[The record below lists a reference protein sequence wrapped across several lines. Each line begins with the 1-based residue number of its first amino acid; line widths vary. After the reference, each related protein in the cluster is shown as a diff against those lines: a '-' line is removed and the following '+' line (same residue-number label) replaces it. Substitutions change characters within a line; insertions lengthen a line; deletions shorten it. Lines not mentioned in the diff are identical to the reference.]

1 MAEFYSAVT
10 TNAGISLVTDLLEGE
25 QIVFTKLVTGDG
37 IYEESE
43 CERTNLQKM
52 VGLRNPKQEFG
63 FSDIT
68 RETESCILLK
78 TLLSNAELTEGYRMT
93 EIGVYA
99 KKRGEEGE
107 GILYSLSVA
116 KEADYF
122 PRYNGYA
129 AVEIIEEYY
138 ITISDAAEVTIQTE
152 RGSVV
157 LLEDLE
163 KFKQEIQDQID
174 NTVNKKIVDLQEQ
187 IGNLSDLLTESQ
199 GNLVE
204 AINEVAAVLRPLT
217 EYKVATDQDIEDII
231 SGTYVE
237 DIDWATKF
245 DIATNQDIDAII
257 RGTYVE
263 EGGLEENAVTDQ
275 DIDDIIGGTYVEEE
289 ETEEDETEM
298 LDKEIDQIIE
308 NAFEEE
314 K

>member
-52 VGLRNPKQEFG
+52 AGLRNPKQEFG

-187 IGNLSDLLTESQ
+187 IGNLSDLLTENRR
-199 GNLVE
+199 NLVE
-204 AINEVAAVLRPLT
+204 AINEIATVLSPLT

-231 SGTYVE
+231 NEIYVE

>member
-257 RGTYVE
+257 RGIYVE
-263 EGGLEENAVTDQ
+263 EGGIEENAVTDQ